1 MMNNTKCRQAY
12 PTDLTD
18 KQWAEIAPLF
28 TGMHKQKW
36 DKRELVNAV
45 FYLVKTGCQ
54 WRNLPNDFPP
64 YQTVYS
70 FFSRAKESG
79 LWDKILQHMVAKS
92 RVNANRAPGP
102 TYALIDSQSVKT
114 VAASEERGYDGG
126 KKRKVG
132 NVTLLL
138 MCLGIC

>member
-1 MMNNTKCRQAY
+1 MMNNAKSRKAY

-18 KQWAEIAPLF
+18 KQWAKIAPLF
-28 TGMHKQKW
+28 IGMHTQKW

-70 FFSRAKESG
+70 FFSRAKKRG
-79 LWDKILQHMVAKS
+79 LWDKILQYLVKET
-92 RVNANRAPGP
+92 RKNANRNAGP
-102 TYALIDSQSVKT
+102 TYALIDSQSIKT

-126 KKRKVG
+126 KKRKAENG
-132 NVTLLL
+132 ILLS
-138 MCLGIC
+138 M

>member
-1 MMNNTKCRQAY
+1 MVNKTKCREAY

-28 TGMHKQKW
+28 AGMHKQKW

-64 YQTVYS
+64 HQTVYS
-70 FFSRAKESG
+70 FFGSITNSMGFRIPDILRAACINE
-79 LWDKILQHMVAKS
+79 L
-92 RVNANRAPGP
+92 
-102 TYALIDSQSVKT
+102 
-114 VAASEERGYDGG
+114 
-126 KKRKVG
+126 
-132 NVTLLL
+132 
-138 MCLGIC
+138 

>member
-1 MMNNTKCRQAY
+1 MNNTKCRKAY

-18 KQWAEIAPLF
+18 KQWAEIASLF
-28 TGMHKQKW
+28 AGMHKQKW
-36 DKRELVNAV
+36 DKRELVDAV

-79 LWDKILQHMVAKS
+79 LWDKILQHMVEKS
-92 RVNANRAPGP
+92 RVNANRAPCP

-114 VAASEERGYDGG
+114 VAASEKRGYDGG
-126 KKRKVG
+126 KKRKVE
-132 NVTLLL
+132 NVTLLW
-138 MCLGIC
+138 MY